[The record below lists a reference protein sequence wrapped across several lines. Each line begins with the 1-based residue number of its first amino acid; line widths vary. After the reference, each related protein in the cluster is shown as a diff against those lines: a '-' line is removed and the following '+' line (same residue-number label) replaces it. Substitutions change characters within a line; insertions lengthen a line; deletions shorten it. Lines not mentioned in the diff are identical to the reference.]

1 MLFLLLSYLIC
12 SKKEN
17 SRIPVIEMRLKNNF
31 SGAFLRWYYPDQ
43 VLGTFKE
50 KQKTSC

>member
-1 MLFLLLSYLIC
+1 MLFLLFKLSNMF
-12 SKKEN
+12 KKEN